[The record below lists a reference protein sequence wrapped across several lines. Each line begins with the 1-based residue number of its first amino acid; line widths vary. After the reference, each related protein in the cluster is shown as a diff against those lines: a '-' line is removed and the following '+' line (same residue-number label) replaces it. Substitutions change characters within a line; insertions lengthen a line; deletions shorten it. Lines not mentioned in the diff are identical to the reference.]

1 MDHTALFNGFGR
13 SFLRW
18 RRRSQVMLGQIQRF
32 PWRTTAMTLRER
44 FREDRLGSTAG
55 SLTFTTTISLVPLLT
70 VALALFSAFPMF
82 ARVESTL
89 QKWLIQGLVPEHIA
103 RQVSNYVFQFASKA
117 TQIGWAGAL
126 VLLISALAV
135 VLTIDR
141 KLNDIWRVR
150 NLRPLTQRVLVYW
163 GVLTLGPLMVGLSL
177 SLSAYALSTSRGWMG
192 LPPGAWRNV
201 LDAVEFIGVIV
212 AMAALYRYVPNTW
225 VRWSHALLGG
235 LFAATAIELVKR
247 LLSWYLAEVPAYSAV
262 YGTFATV
269 PILLIWV
276 YLLWVIVL
284 LGAVMVA
291 YLPSLLAGVARRG
304 DTPGWAYQLAIEV
317 LQALQKPQRSQA
329 HGLSLEA
336 LAQKLKVD
344 SLQLETPLATLVAL
358 DWVGKLADEDER
370 YVLLIDPQDTPAQP
384 LLQQLLLVSH
394 VSTEATWQQ
403 SGWQRLRVS
412 DLLNPAHKGLS

>member
-1 MDHTALFNGFGR
+1 MTLSAILQGFAATL
-13 SFLRW
+13 LRG
-18 RRRSQVMLGQIQRF
+18 RRRLQAMVGHIQRF
-32 PWRTTAMTLRER
+32 PWRNTAMTLRDR

-70 VALALFSAFPMF
+70 VVLAVFSAFPMF
-82 ARVESTL
+82 SRIETTV

-103 RQVSNYVFQFASKA
+103 RQVSNYVFQFANKA
-117 TQIGWAGAL
+117 TQIGWVGAVFLL
-126 VLLISALAV
+126 VSALAM

-177 SLSAYALSTSRGWMG
+177 SLSAYALSSSRGWMG
-192 LPPGAWRNV
+192 LHPGAWRSV
-201 LDAVEFIGVIV
+201 LDAVEFMTVIV

-235 LFAATAIELVKR
+235 LFAATAIELAKR
-247 LLSWYLAEVPAYSAV
+247 LLSWYFTEVPAYSAV

-304 DTPGWAYQLAIEV
+304 DTPGWTYQLAIEA
-317 LQALQKPQRSQA
+317 LDALQPPQRSA
-329 HGLSLEA
+329 GHGLSLEA
-336 LAQKLKVD
+336 LAQRLKVD
-344 SLQLETPLATLVAL
+344 SLQLETPLAVLVSL

-370 YVLLIDPQDTPAQP
+370 YVMLIDPQVTSAQP
-384 LLQQLLLVSH
+384 LLQMLLLQRQSA
-394 VSTEATWQQ
+394 TEATWQR
-403 SGWQRLRVS
+403 SGWQGLMVS
-412 DLLNPAHKGLS
+412 DLLGTATKGLS